1 MGEPRTRLPP
11 DAGSASSTPIRHLP
25 KAPPRGKRSESLEE
39 PAGLGSRVMALGLR
53 RRLCRPFGTAHRA
66 PRRSRPP
73 PLPGRLLT
81 DPLSIVPFN
90 EKGSPR
96 SPLPL
101 RRLPG
106 RAGRRA
112 GQQLGVRLEM
122 PVPVAP
128 GWGPPGLVL
137 TDGLSAVEFCVGDG
151 SRTFQSFTH
160 SPRGRNG
167 PSGMKLPQNCPQ
179 AQCSAWPQ
187 LSANRGRVNWR
198 RKSDGKRAASS
209 SRFQK

>member
-1 MGEPRTRLPP
+1 MGHVSWRWVCAVASAVPSAPHTAPH
-11 DAGSASSTPIRHLP
+11 AGP
-25 KAPPRGKRSESLEE
+25 G
-39 PAGLGSRVMALGLR
+39 
-53 RRLCRPFGTAHRA
+53 RP
-66 PRRSRPP
+66 
-73 PLPGRLLT
+73 PGRLLT

-187 LSANRGRVNWR
+187 LSANRGRVTWR